1 MALETAV
8 STDSSARARALRSTP
23 VLRGLES
30 KFIIPDSRIPESVL
44 NTVRLGRN
52 GQLSLPRSVM
62 KRLHLQG
69 NETLLLDVSEDGVI
83 QLRPAAVLPIEM
95 YTPERIAEFER
106 ESEVDADT
114 RAAARKVADDAT
126 R

>member
-1 MALETAV
+1 M
-8 STDSSARARALRSTP
+8 
-23 VLRGLES
+23 
-30 KFIIPDSRIPESVL
+30 IPGYRIPEKTMD
-44 NTVRLGRN
+44 TVRLGRN

-62 KRLHLQG
+62 KRLHLRG

-106 ESEVDADT
+106 ESEVDPDT
-114 RAAARKVADDAT
+114 RAAVRKAVDSAT
-126 R
+126 G

>member
-1 MALETAV
+1 M
-8 STDSSARARALRSTP
+8 
-23 VLRGLES
+23 
-30 KFIIPDSRIPESVL
+30 IPEYRIPE
-44 NTVRLGRN
+44 NAMDTVRLGRN

-62 KRLHLQG
+62 KRLHLRG

-106 ESEVDADT
+106 ESEIDADT
-114 RAAARKVADDAT
+114 RAAVRKAIDTAT
-126 R
+126 G

>member
-1 MALETAV
+1 M
-8 STDSSARARALRSTP
+8 D
-23 VLRGLES
+23 
-30 KFIIPDSRIPESVL
+30 
-44 NTVRLGRN
+44 TVRLGRN

-62 KRLHLQG
+62 KRLHLRG

-114 RAAARKVADDAT
+114 RAAARKAVDTASD
-126 R
+126 